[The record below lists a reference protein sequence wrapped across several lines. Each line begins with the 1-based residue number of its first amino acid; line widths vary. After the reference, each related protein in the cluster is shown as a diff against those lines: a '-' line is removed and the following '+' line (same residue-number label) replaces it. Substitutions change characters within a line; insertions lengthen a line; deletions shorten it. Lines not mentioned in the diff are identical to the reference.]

1 MNSSDQT
8 KRKRLSWYDME
19 NLYDL
24 EKRFFDW
31 LAQKKY
37 TISTLVIF
45 SILLLIFSYLPYVN
59 LYLGKILITF
69 LVITAAS
76 IIFKVSIKKIAI
88 FILAL
93 FLFSLPLVLLKRYET
108 AETLINFAYGF
119 LFLAVAKTFW
129 DE

>member
-1 MNSSDQT
+1 MNLNDQT
-8 KRKRLSWYDME
+8 KGKRLSWHE
-19 NLYDL
+19 L
-24 EKRFFDW
+24 EKRFFKW
-31 LAQKKY
+31 LMLNKY
-37 TISTLVIF
+37 TVFSLLIF
-45 SILLLIFSYLPYVN
+45 SALLIIFSYLPYVN

-69 LVITAAS
+69 LVITAAL